1 MPAQIRPAILL
12 FERASIPRYQNGF
25 GDGRLNR
32 ALTRLRQMKLMEPSI
47 LGEALQH
54 DLIDKPVAS
63 NGAVIA

>member
-1 MPAQIRPAILL
+1 
-12 FERASIPRYQNGF
+12 
-25 GDGRLNR
+25 
-32 ALTRLRQMKLMEPSI
+32 MKLMEPSI